1 MHDTEL
7 RGARR
12 VLLAAGLFAALV
24 VPFAVAAQ
32 DDEDDDLPPETVEAM
47 LRSPGPAEAKAGS
60 AINGWLFRR
69 GNGVC
74 RVYSFDDPL
83 VIQANPADPSGT
95 RLQFQVIDGGIPEA
109 HGSKVAVTVLLR
121 EAPDE
126 PFEEIKGVAEA
137 SRNGATPAYLLPVP
151 LEELIARY
159 PDGFQLVLLDKD
171 GYQIVESDTQGSH
184 AHFASLKACTR
195 PG

>member
-32 DDEDDDLPPETVEAM
+32 DDEDDDL
-47 LRSPGPAEAKAGS
+47 PAEAKAGS